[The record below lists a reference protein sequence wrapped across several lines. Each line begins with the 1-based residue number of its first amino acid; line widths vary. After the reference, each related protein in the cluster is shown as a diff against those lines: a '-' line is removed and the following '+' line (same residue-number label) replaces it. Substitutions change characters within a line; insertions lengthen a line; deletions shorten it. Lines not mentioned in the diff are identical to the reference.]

1 MHDASQPNVTAEGG
15 ICLDILKDAWTPQ
28 YFLDSVLVSIRML
41 LEEPNPDDSLEPDIA
56 KQFKDDKAAFEKTA
70 KEWVEKYA
78 S

>member
-1 MHDASQPNVTAEGG
+1 MTSDGK

-41 LEEPNPDDSLEPDIA
+41 LEEPNPSAALEPDVA
-56 KQFKDDKAAFEKTA
+56 KQYTDDKAAFDKTA